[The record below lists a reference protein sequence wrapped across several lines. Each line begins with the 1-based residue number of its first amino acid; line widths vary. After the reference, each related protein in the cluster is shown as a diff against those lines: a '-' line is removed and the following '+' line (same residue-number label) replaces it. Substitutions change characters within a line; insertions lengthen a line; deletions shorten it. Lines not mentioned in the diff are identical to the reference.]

1 VDLNTI
7 VEVKRPASADQSA
20 GARRI
25 RLAWWRNLAVLG
37 AAGPHR
43 AGESF
48 FEMSDG
54 HDKIGENASDTAPA
68 RLLAVFV
75 VDPAE
80 TTLAIPD
87 PR

>member
-1 VDLNTI
+1 MDLNTI

-48 FEMSDG
+48 FETPG
-54 HDKIGENASDTAPA
+54 AHHKISENASDSEPA

-80 TTLAIPD
+80 TTLTIPD

>member
-1 VDLNTI
+1 LTFIYAYVVSGAIRSQVDN
-7 VEVKRPASADQSA
+7 ESAK
-20 GARRI
+20 I
-25 RLAWWRNLAVLG
+25 Y
-37 AAGPHR
+37 R

-48 FEMSDG
+48 FEMPG
-54 HDKIGENASDTAPA
+54 VHHRIGENASYSEPA

-80 TTLAIPD
+80 TTLTIPD